1 MVSSVDDYL
10 ASFPADVRVI
20 LEKIRSLVR
29 KEAPGAVEGISYG
42 MPGFKLNGK
51 PLVYFAGWKEHI
63 GFYALPS
70 GNLAFKKELA
80 RYKTSKG
87 AIQFRLDEPIPYDLI
102 KKIVSFRIKEN
113 QKKG

>member
-20 LEKIRSLVR
+20 LEKIRSLIR

-51 PLVYFAGWKEHI
+51 PLVYFAGFKNHI
-63 GFYALPS
+63 GLYALPAS
-70 GNLAFKKELA
+70 NVEFRKELDK
-80 RYKTSKG
+80 YKTGKG
-87 AIQFRLDEPIPYDLI
+87 SIQFQLNEPIPYKLI
-102 KKIVSFRIKEN
+102 EKIVQFRVKEN
-113 QKKG
+113 ENK